1 MTAAHLFV
9 RQMLWRPVLLRS
21 GTARQTPEPVIALLG
36 PRGAGKS
43 TALRAISHECGGTIV
58 HALLDFANPQGID
71 PFAAV
76 AYVAFEMMRT
86 WKNLPKDPT
95 FHRVGLSLLALNED
109 LPDSRTAARVK
120 IRKLIADYIRGTRE
134 GRRAVRAAAG
144 VDASVQF
151 AMGVTGIGATPQG
164 NAVNAVYA
172 LAKPAIADLLQT
184 LARLSA
190 LRGLE
195 RWFGGLLEDANLV
208 DSLIAVSRRRV
219 DPLNHLMSAL
229 LADLA
234 QNATQRS
241 ILAETCPCGRD
252 HAHEHAWLL
261 LVDNADNASG
271 QQFLT
276 ALVNARQQRAAV
288 LDQPELDPLLVVAAA
303 GRWEVAWGH
312 WWQEPWE
319 VGPDPQQRQRI
330 PLLSAASPDQW
341 ASHAPRAADI
351 LGNPARAWYPA
362 WLDPLDPG
370 EITKLAPV
378 PTTGWDTPAFGG
390 FVHRLSGDLPAAVSE
405 IRRQF
410 EAHPSA
416 DGFQARARSL
426 LFADDP
432 EQALWQRVLRSNL
445 PDDLLVRALWR
456 TVPEAVAVA
465 YHLIEPGRT
474 ADDLDPKTF
483 PDGANILWALRTN
496 LWISRFAAH
505 PSRLRSVA
513 YGNAEHPAVVHPW
526 LVRCLLAGLSAETVV
541 AERRKGAWAWDTL
554 FAALSGMDG
563 VGSDAKLYYDLA
575 CDRFDDVVAAL
586 VRRFTSDSHVEWV
599 RLLDEVTAAP
609 CRWPALES
617 TEQTV
622 NRLVPDEQPGRET
635 LHVTVA
641 NLVAL
646 LWLYR
651 DPLTVPNS
659 HWDKQIH
666 DSFTSLRSNFTARGN
681 RAALVEAAE
690 RFKPP
695 DGH

>member
-1 MTAAHLFV
+1 
-9 RQMLWRPVLLRS
+9 
-21 GTARQTPEPVIALLG
+21 
-36 PRGAGKS
+36 
-43 TALRAISHECGGTIV
+43 
-58 HALLDFANPQGID
+58 
-71 PFAAV
+71 
-76 AYVAFEMMRT
+76 
-86 WKNLPKDPT
+86 
-95 FHRVGLSLLALNED
+95 
-109 LPDSRTAARVK
+109 
-120 IRKLIADYIRGTRE
+120 
-134 GRRAVRAAAG
+134 
-144 VDASVQF
+144 
-151 AMGVTGIGATPQG
+151 
-164 NAVNAVYA
+164 
-172 LAKPAIADLLQT
+172 
-184 LARLSA
+184 
-190 LRGLE
+190 
-195 RWFGGLLEDANLV
+195 
-208 DSLIAVSRRRV
+208 
-219 DPLNHLMSAL
+219 
-229 LADLA
+229 
-234 QNATQRS
+234 
-241 ILAETCPCGRD
+241 
-252 HAHEHAWLL
+252 
-261 LVDNADNASG
+261 
-271 QQFLT
+271 
-276 ALVNARQQRAAV
+276 
-288 LDQPELDPLLVVAAA
+288 
-303 GRWEVAWGH
+303 
-312 WWQEPWE
+312 
-319 VGPDPQQRQRI
+319 
-330 PLLSAASPDQW
+330 
-341 ASHAPRAADI
+341 
-351 LGNPARAWYPA
+351 
-362 WLDPLDPG
+362 
-370 EITKLAPV
+370 
-378 PTTGWDTPAFGG
+378 
-390 FVHRLSGDLPAAVSE
+390 
-405 IRRQF
+405 
-410 EAHPSA
+410 
-416 DGFQARARSL
+416 
-426 LFADDP
+426 
-432 EQALWQRVLRSNL
+432 VLRSNL

-496 LWISRFAAH
+496 LWISRFATR

-513 YGNAEHPAVVHPW
+513 YGDAEHPAVVHPW
-526 LVRCLLAGLSAETVV
+526 LVRCLLAGLSAETAV

-563 VGSDAKLYYDLA
+563 VGPDAKLYYDLA

-635 LHVTVA
+635 LHATVA

>member
-9 RQMLWRPVLLRS
+9 REMLWRPA
-21 GTARQTPEPVIALLG
+21 TARQVPEPVIALLG
-36 PRGAGKS
+36 PRGAGK
-43 TALRAISHECGGTIV
+43 THTLRAISRECGGTIV

-109 LPDSRTAARVK
+109 LPDGRTAARAK
-120 IRKLIADYIRGTRE
+120 IRKLIAEYTRGTRE

-151 AMGVTGIGATPQG
+151 AMAVTGIGATPQG
-164 NAVNAVYA
+164 NTVNAAYA

-184 LARLSA
+184 LARLLT

-195 RWFGGLLEDANLV
+195 RWFSGLLEDANLV
-208 DSLIAVSRRRV
+208 DSLIALSRRRV

-241 ILAETCPCGRD
+241 VLAQTCPCGRD
-252 HAHEHAWLL
+252 HSHEHAWLL
-261 LVDNADNASG
+261 LVDNADNTSG
-271 QQFLT
+271 QRFLT
-276 ALVNARQQRAAV
+276 ALVKARQQRAAV
-288 LDQPELDPLLVVAAA
+288 ADQPELDPLLVVAAA
-303 GRWEVAWGH
+303 DQWEVAWGN

-319 VGPDPQQRQRI
+319 VGPESPARQRI
-330 PLLSAASPDQW
+330 PLLSKASVDQW

-351 LGNPARAWYPA
+351 LGNQARAWYPV
-362 WLDPLDPG
+362 WLDPPDPD
-370 EITKLAPV
+370 EITKLTPM
-378 PTTGWDTPAFGG
+378 PTAGWDAQAFGG
-390 FVHRLSGDLPAAVSE
+390 FVRRLSGDLPAAMSE
-405 IRRQF
+405 IRKQF
-410 EAHPSA
+410 EARPST
-416 DGFQARARSL
+416 DGLDARARSL
-426 LFADDP
+426 LFADD
-432 EQALWQRVLRSNL
+432 QDKALWQQVLRSNL
-445 PDDLLVRALWR
+445 PDMRGRALWR

-465 YHLIEPGRT
+465 CHLIEPGRT
-474 ADDLDPKTF
+474 ADDLDPDTL
-483 PDGANILWALRTN
+483 PDAANIVWALRTN
-496 LWISRFAAH
+496 LWISRFAAR
-505 PSRLRSVA
+505 PSRLRSVVH
-513 YGNAEHPAVVHPW
+513 GDAEHHAVVHPW
-526 LVRCLLAGLSAETVV
+526 LVRCLLAGLFAETAA
-541 AERRKGAWAWDTL
+541 AERRMGAWAWDTL
-554 FAALSGMDG
+554 FAALSGMDSAS
-563 VGSDAKLYYDLA
+563 SDAKLYYDLA
-575 CDRFDDVVAAL
+575 RDKFDEVVTRLVERFS
-586 VRRFTSDSHVEWV
+586 SDSHREWV

-609 CRWPALES
+609 CRWPAVES
-617 TEQTV
+617 TEETV

-635 LHVTVA
+635 LHATIA

-651 DPLTVPNS
+651 DPLTIPNE
-659 HWDKQIH
+659 HWDMLIH

-690 RFKPP
+690 QFEPP
-695 DGH
+695 DGRSR

>member
-9 RQMLWRPVLLRS
+9 RQMLVRTA
-21 GTARQTPEPVIALLG
+21 TARQTPEPMIALLG

-43 TALRAISHECGGTIV
+43 HTLRAISRECGGTIM
-58 HALLDFANPQGID
+58 HALLDFADPQGID

-86 WKNLPKDPT
+86 WQNLPKDPT

-109 LPDSRTAARVK
+109 LPEGRTAARAQ
-120 IRKLIADYIRGTRE
+120 IRKLIADYTRGTRE
-134 GRRAVRAAAG
+134 GRRAARAAAG

-151 AMGVTGIGATPQG
+151 AMGVTGIGAIPQG

-234 QNATQRS
+234 QNGTQRS
-241 ILAETCPCGRD
+241 ILAEPCPCGRD
-252 HAHEHAWLL
+252 HSHEHVWLL
-261 LVDNADNASG
+261 LVDNAGNASG

-288 LDQPELDPLLVVAAA
+288 ADRPELDPLLVVAAA
-303 GRWEVAWGH
+303 DQWEVAWGH

-319 VGPDPQQRQRI
+319 VGPDPQARQRI

-341 ASHAPRAADI
+341 ASHAPGATDI
-351 LGNPARAWYPA
+351 PGNPARAWYPA
-362 WLDPLDPG
+362 WLDPPAPG
-370 EITKLAPV
+370 EITKPAPV
-378 PTTGWDTPAFGG
+378 PTAGRDAQDFGG
-390 FVHRLSGDLPAAVSE
+390 FVRRLSGDLPAAMSE
-405 IRRQF
+405 IRKEF

-416 DGFQARARSL
+416 DGVEARSRSL
-426 LFADDP
+426 LFAHDP
-432 EQALWQRVLRSNL
+432 TNALWHRALRANL
-445 PDDLLVRALWR
+445 PDVPARALGR
-456 TVPEAVAVA
+456 TALEAVAVA
-465 YHLIEPGRT
+465 SHLIEPGRT
-474 ADDLDPKTF
+474 TNDLNADTF
-483 PDGANILWALRTN
+483 PEAANILWSLRTN
-496 LWISRFAAH
+496 LWISRFAAR
-505 PSRLRSVA
+505 PSRLRSVVH
-513 YGNAEHPAVVHPW
+513 GDAEHPAVVHPW
-526 LVRCLLAGLSAETVV
+526 LVRCLLAGLAAENTA
-541 AERRKGAWAWDTL
+541 AEHRKGTSAWDRL
-554 FAALSGMDG
+554 FATLSDMDNVSPDG
-563 VGSDAKLYYDLA
+563 KLYYDLA
-575 CDRFDDVVAAL
+575 RDKFDEVVAAL

-635 LHVTVA
+635 LHATVA

-651 DPLTVPNS
+651 DPLTIPNK

-690 RFKPP
+690 RFEPP
-695 DGH
+695 DGRSH